1 MQAAFLIRVNSG
13 ITPSMKAE
21 SATLQKILYSP
32 ARYII
37 PVFQRY
43 YTWGEGNWKRLW
55 DDVLEL
61 HEATQKNKHHFMGPL
76 VFVPDHLTVGQ
87 MPTFQVVDGQQRLTT
102 LSLLLCALR
111 DHSASLGF
119 DVLTAELTENFIV
132 HRFEKGEARLRI
144 FPRQRD
150 RHQYLLTALA
160 PEYDLPIGVDSGAG
174 KAYHYFLKR
183 IQLLLKTKT
192 EQEVRS
198 FFDLV
203 RSRLEVVSI
212 TLDSENPYQI
222 FKSLNSTGVD
232 LSEGDLIRNFVF
244 MHIPTVQQ
252 DQFDDDLWKPL
263 EQRFEHGEGK
273 LTGQLDG
280 RAFSAFFR
288 DYLMRDGAY
297 VGPDAIFETFE
308 EVYEA
313 DDFDPLPLAK
323 ELQEAVEHYEIIQGR
338 KKHASGGV
346 TQSLRLLRA
355 LNVATTRPL
364 LLNLLHRA
372 AIGELSNTDLEK
384 AIKLLSGFVLRRLV
398 CGEQSRSYG
407 LWFVAACK
415 ELGSNPVENLRKFL
429 KLKGFPDDLRFKEEF
444 VRYNLY
450 RAKDAKS
457 VLSALEHAHPD
468 HVANE
473 AADLT
478 KVQIEH
484 IMPQVLNAAWQSQLG
499 SEVASVHEKW
509 LHTPGNLTL
518 TGYNQSFGNKPFSEK
533 SNGWLDEA
541 GSGKVPGYK
550 DSNIAIT
557 KEVAQQS
564 SWTEIEIKTRGERLA
579 DLAASV
585 YVDSNF

>member
-1 MQAAFLIRVNSG
+1 MQAAFLIRTISG
-13 ITPSMKAE
+13 ITLFMKAE

-43 YTWGEGNWKRLW
+43 YTWGESNWKRLW

-61 HEATQKNKHHFMGPL
+61 HEASQKSKHHFMGPL

-111 DHSASLGF
+111 DYSANLGF

-150 RHQYLLTALA
+150 RNQYLLAALA
-160 PEYDLPIGVDSGAG
+160 PQYDLPIGIDSSAG
-174 KAYHYFLKR
+174 KAYHYFFKR
-183 IQLLLKTKT
+183 IQGLLKSKT
-192 EQEVRS
+192 EQEARN

-203 RSRLEVVSI
+203 RSRLEFVSI

-244 MHIPTVQQ
+244 MHVPTVQQ

-263 EQRFEHGEGK
+263 EQRFEYTEGK
-273 LTGQLDG
+273 LAGQLDG
-280 RAFSAFFR
+280 RAFSGFFR
-288 DYLMRDGAY
+288 DYLMRNGAY
-297 VGPDAIFETFE
+297 VGPDATFETFE
-308 EVYEA
+308 EAYETN
-313 DDFDPLPLAK
+313 DFDPIPLAK
-323 ELQEAVEHYEIIQGR
+323 ELQRFVNLYEIIQGR
-338 KKHASGGV
+338 KKHASDGV
-346 TQSLRLLRA
+346 TKSLRLLVA

-364 LLNLLHRA
+364 LLNLLHRVENS
-372 AIGELSNTDLEK
+372 ELSDTDLEK

-407 LWFVAACK
+407 KWFVAACK
-415 ELGSNPVENLRKFL
+415 EIEDNPLENLRKFL
-429 KLKGFPDDLRFKEEF
+429 KSRGFPDDLRFKEEF

-450 RAKDAKS
+450 GAKDAKS
-457 VLSALEHAHPD
+457 VLSALEHAHPN
-468 HVANE
+468 HIVNE

-484 IMPQVLNAAWQSQLG
+484 IMPQVLNEAWQNQLG
-499 SEVASVHEKW
+499 SDAATIHNKW

-541 GSGKVPGYK
+541 GSSKVPGYK

-557 KEVAQQS
+557 KEISLQPI
-564 SWTEIEIKTRGERLA
+564 WTEAEMKNRAEHLA
-579 DLAASV
+579 KLAASV
-585 YVDSNF
+585 YVYSDF